1 MSHSAEDIADHT
13 PYAGEKSGWRI
24 PLLVCG
30 IVAGPLFFAIFLI
43 AGALRPDYDPLRH
56 PVSSLELG
64 PTGWVQS
71 LNFILTGTLVVLFG
85 IGIRSTVRKLGGG
98 RTVPILFMLVGAGL
112 IGAGLFAPDP
122 LSGYP
127 PGTPPRRCFALT
139 APGVARPLL
148 NAGVHRIARGLHHLV
163 SALSEAPQNRL
174 GDLLRP
180 LGRNDDHLV
189 RDVQHRICAGITIDT
204 NRWPVTAP
212 HARGGLP
219 LDGTAWIVEFDDTNQ
234 SLKAC
239 SSISKGP

>member
-127 PGTPPRRCFALT
+127 PGTPPAAVSPSLHRVLHDLFSTPVFTALPAACIILARRFAKRRRIGWAIYSTLSAAMMIILFVMSSIAFAQGSPLT
-139 APGVARPLL
+139 P
-148 NAGVHRIARGLHHLV
+148 I
-163 SALSEAPQNRL
+163 
-174 GDLLRP
+174 
-180 LGRNDDHLV
+180 
-189 RDVQHRICAGITIDT
+189 
-204 NRWPVTAP
+204 
-212 HARGGLP
+212 GGL
-219 LDGTAWIVEFDDTNQ
+219 LQRLTLAAGFLWMALLGLW
-234 SLKAC
+234 SLMTPT
-239 SSISKGP
+239 SR

>member
-127 PGTPPRRCFALT
+127 PGTPPAAVSPSLHRVLHDLFSTPVFTALP
-139 APGVARPLL
+139 AA
-148 NAGVHRIARGLHHLV
+148 LHHLG
-163 SALSEAPQNRL
+163 SSLREAPQNRL

-180 LGRNDDHLV
+180 FGRNDDHLV

-204 NRWPVTAP
+204 NRWPVTTP
-212 HARGGLP
+212 HARVGLP
-219 LDGTAWIVEFDDTNQ
+219 LDGTAWAVEFDDTNQ
-234 SLKAC
+234 SLKFARPFR
-239 SSISKGP
+239 KGP

>member
-1 MSHSAEDIADHT
+1 MSPSAEDTADHT

-127 PGTPPRRCFALT
+127 PGTPPAAVSPSLHRVLHDLFSTPVFTALPAACIILARRFAK
-139 APGVARPLL
+139 RR
-148 NAGVHRIARGLHHLV
+148 RIGWAIY
-163 SALSEAPQNRL
+163 SALSAAMMIILFVMSSIAFAQ
-174 GDLLRP
+174 GSP
-180 LGRNDDHLV
+180 LTP
-189 RDVQHRICAGITIDT
+189 I
-204 NRWPVTAP
+204 
-212 HARGGLP
+212 GGL
-219 LDGTAWIVEFDDTNQ
+219 LQRLTLAAGFLWMALLGLW
-234 SLKAC
+234 SLMTPT
-239 SSISKGP
+239 SR

>member
-1 MSHSAEDIADHT
+1 MTHSAEDIADHT

-127 PGTPPRRCFALT
+127 PGTPPAAVSPSLHRVLHDLFSTPVFTALPAACIILSRRFAK
-139 APGVARPLL
+139 RR
-148 NAGVHRIARGLHHLV
+148 RIGWAIY
-163 SALSEAPQNRL
+163 SALSAAMMIILFVMSSIAFAQ
-174 GDLLRP
+174 GSP
-180 LGRNDDHLV
+180 LTP
-189 RDVQHRICAGITIDT
+189 I
-204 NRWPVTAP
+204 
-212 HARGGLP
+212 GGL
-219 LDGTAWIVEFDDTNQ
+219 LQRLTLAAGFLWMALLGLW
-234 SLKAC
+234 SLMTPT
-239 SSISKGP
+239 SR

>member
-127 PGTPPRRCFALT
+127 PGTPPAAVSPSLHRVLHDLFSTPVLT
-139 APGVARPLL
+139 ALPAACIILARRF
-148 NAGVHRIARGLHHLV
+148 AKRRRIGWAIY
-163 SALSEAPQNRL
+163 SALSAAMMIILFVMSSIAFAQ
-174 GDLLRP
+174 GSP
-180 LGRNDDHLV
+180 LTP
-189 RDVQHRICAGITIDT
+189 I
-204 NRWPVTAP
+204 
-212 HARGGLP
+212 GGL
-219 LDGTAWIVEFDDTNQ
+219 LQRLTLASAFLWMALLGLW
-234 SLKAC
+234 SLMTPT
-239 SSISKGP
+239 SR

>member
-127 PGTPPRRCFALT
+127 PGTPPAAVSPSLHRVLHDLFSTPVFTALPAACIILARRFAK
-139 APGVARPLL
+139 RR
-148 NAGVHRIARGLHHLV
+148 RIGWAIY
-163 SALSEAPQNRL
+163 SALSAAMMIILFVMSSIAFAQ
-174 GDLLRP
+174 GSP
-180 LGRNDDHLV
+180 LTP
-189 RDVQHRICAGITIDT
+189 I
-204 NRWPVTAP
+204 
-212 HARGGLP
+212 GGL
-219 LDGTAWIVEFDDTNQ
+219 LQRLTLASGFLWMALLGLW
-234 SLKAC
+234 SLMTPT
-239 SSISKGP
+239 SR

>member
-30 IVAGPLFFAIFLI
+30 IVAEPLFFAIFLI

-56 PVSSLELG
+56 PVSSLEFG

-71 LNFILTGTLVVLFG
+71 INFILTGPLVVLFG

-112 IGAGLFAPDP
+112 IGAGVFAPDP

-127 PGTPPRRCFALT
+127 PGTPPAAVSPSLHRVLHDLFSTPVLT
-139 APGVARPLL
+139 ALPAACIILARRFAKRRRIGWAIYSGLSAAMMIILFVMSSIAFAQGSPLTP
-148 NAGVHRIARGLHHLV
+148 I
-163 SALSEAPQNRL
+163 
-174 GDLLRP
+174 
-180 LGRNDDHLV
+180 
-189 RDVQHRICAGITIDT
+189 
-204 NRWPVTAP
+204 
-212 HARGGLP
+212 GGL
-219 LDGTAWIVEFDDTNQ
+219 LQRLTLAAGFLWMALLGLW
-234 SLKAC
+234 SLMTPT
-239 SSISKGP
+239 SR

>member
-127 PGTPPRRCFALT
+127 PGTPPAAVSPSLHRVLHDLFSTPVFTALPAACIILARRFAK
-139 APGVARPLL
+139 RR
-148 NAGVHRIARGLHHLV
+148 RIGWAIY
-163 SALSEAPQNRL
+163 SALSAAMMIILFVMSSIAFAQ
-174 GDLLRP
+174 GSP
-180 LGRNDDHLV
+180 LTP
-189 RDVQHRICAGITIDT
+189 I
-204 NRWPVTAP
+204 
-212 HARGGLP
+212 GGL
-219 LDGTAWIVEFDDTNQ
+219 LQRLTLASAFLWMALLGLW
-234 SLKAC
+234 SLMTPT
-239 SSISKGP
+239 SR

>member
-1 MSHSAEDIADHT
+1 MSHSAEDIADQT

-71 LNFILTGTLVVLFG
+71 INFILTGSLVVLFG
-85 IGIRSTVRKLGGG
+85 IGIHSTVRKLGGG

-127 PGTPPRRCFALT
+127 PGTPPAAVSPSLHRVLHDLFSTPVFTALPAACIILARRFAK
-139 APGVARPLL
+139 RR
-148 NAGVHRIARGLHHLV
+148 RIGWAIY
-163 SALSEAPQNRL
+163 SALSAAMMIILFVMSSIAFAQ
-174 GDLLRP
+174 GSP
-180 LGRNDDHLV
+180 LTP
-189 RDVQHRICAGITIDT
+189 I
-204 NRWPVTAP
+204 
-212 HARGGLP
+212 GGL
-219 LDGTAWIVEFDDTNQ
+219 LQRLTLAAGFLWMALLGLW
-234 SLKAC
+234 SLMTPT
-239 SSISKGP
+239 SR

>member
-1 MSHSAEDIADHT
+1 
-13 PYAGEKSGWRI
+13 
-24 PLLVCG
+24 
-30 IVAGPLFFAIFLI
+30 VAGPLFFAIFLI

-127 PGTPPRRCFALT
+127 PGTPPAAVSPSLQRVLHDLFSTPVFTALPAACIILARRFAK
-139 APGVARPLL
+139 RR
-148 NAGVHRIARGLHHLV
+148 RIGWAIY
-163 SALSEAPQNRL
+163 SALSAAMMIILFVMSSIAFAQ
-174 GDLLRP
+174 GSP
-180 LGRNDDHLV
+180 LTP
-189 RDVQHRICAGITIDT
+189 I
-204 NRWPVTAP
+204 
-212 HARGGLP
+212 GGL
-219 LDGTAWIVEFDDTNQ
+219 LQRLTLASAFLWMALLGLW
-234 SLKAC
+234 SLMTPT
-239 SSISKGP
+239 SR